1 MGPDSSHV
9 QRQKRGTAPHT
20 AAYEH
25 QVTARTQDISL
36 YSRVGGQEAGKVD
49 RIRLFR
55 VLPARRGSGNTVLSS
70 AGSEGTLRV
79 WEQSRRVA
87 DEYFPTCH
95 SGY

>member
-1 MGPDSSHV
+1 M
-9 QRQKRGTAPHT
+9 
-20 AAYEH
+20 
-25 QVTARTQDISL
+25 
-36 YSRVGGQEAGKVD
+36 D

-79 WEQSRRVA
+79 WDQSRRVA